1 MTTAEFEKQL
11 ADAGIT
17 PEQAEYCQLLNKHWD
32 AIEDF
37 RKNFIADPENCGEP
51 PTTKLIKAEIQRLE
65 ARDKS
70 RYIPGKTPTI
80 ETDSEHE
87 KDMDAE
93 FYKLLAKHK
102 GAINN
107 FAEKFTKRTGGDPSV
122 TDINTEL
129 QRLEGLGKVKK
140 TQPVFYGTSPIKRL
154 RRSKTEIQDIRDG
167 IYAVL
172 ADLNPMSDRQVF
184 YQMTSLGYVAKNEVQ
199 YKGTICRLL
208 TEMRLDGTIPYEW
221 ITDSTRWMIKPI
233 TYDSMQEA
241 LQNTAL
247 TYRRALWSKSN
258 CYVEIWLEKQALAG
272 IVNQITSVWDV
283 PLMVNHGFGSISYIH
298 NAAMDIQRINKPTF
312 IYYLADFD
320 PSGVAAMNNTELRL
334 RQFAPNSQIHFERI
348 GVTEEQIKIF
358 KLPTRPTKKTDT
370 RAKAFGSDISVEL
383 DALPPQTLR
392 DLVEYYVT
400 KHVNSLEFGRLQE
413 IEKLEQHT
421 LEIIASRMPDEKQIK
436 WGN

>member
-1 MTTAEFEKQL
+1 MTTEGQKQL
-11 ADAGIT
+11 SDYGIT
-17 PEQAEYCQLLNKHWD
+17 PEEAEYYQLMAKYEKEID
-32 AIEDF
+32 DF
-37 RKNFIADPENCGEP
+37 KEQFMANPENEYP
-51 PTTKLIKAEIQRLE
+51 PTTAQIKVEIQRLE
-65 ARDKS
+65 AKEKNQS
-70 RYIPGKTPTI
+70 LYIPGKITTI
-80 ETDSEHE
+80 ATDSGQEN
-87 KDMDAE
+87 DMDAE
-93 FYKLLAKHK
+93 FYRLLAKHK

-107 FAEKFTKRTGGDPSV
+107 FAEKFTNQNGEYPSV
-122 TDINTEL
+122 TDINAEL
-129 QRLEGLGKVKK
+129 QRLEGLGKVKN
-140 TQPVFYGTSPIKRL
+140 TEMAFYRTSTIKRP
-154 RRSKTEIQDIRDG
+154 RRSKAEMQDIRDG

-184 YQMTSLGYVAKNEVQ
+184 YQMTSRGYVAKNEAQ
-199 YKGTICRLL
+199 YKGTVCRLL
-208 TEMRLDGTIPYEW
+208 TEMRLDGTVPYEW
-221 ITDSTRWMIKPI
+221 ITDSTRWMIKPT

-241 LQNTAL
+241 LQNTAA

-298 NAAMDIQRINKPTF
+298 NAAMDIQRLHKPAF
-312 IYYLADFD
+312 IYYLADYD

-334 RQFAPNSQIHFERI
+334 RQFAPNSEIHFERI
-348 GVTEEQIKIF
+348 GVTEEQIKLF
-358 KLPTRPTKKTDT
+358 NLPTRPTKKTDT

-400 KHVNSLEFGRLQE
+400 KHVDSLEFANLRH
-413 IEKLEQHT
+413 IEEMEKHT
-421 LEIIASRMPDEKQIK
+421 LEIIASRMPDDKQIK